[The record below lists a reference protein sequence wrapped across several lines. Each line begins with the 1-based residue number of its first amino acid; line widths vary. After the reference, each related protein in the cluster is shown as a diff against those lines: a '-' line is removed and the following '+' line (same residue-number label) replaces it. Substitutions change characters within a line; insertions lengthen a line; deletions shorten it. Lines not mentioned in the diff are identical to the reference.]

1 MRDFWYTMSGNKNM
15 PDLSVWFDSLIM
27 KEKTY
32 SITATLISA
41 DLQWSVLKTE
51 QTIGYIFSQV

>member
-32 SITATLISA
+32 SITATLSFQLICNG
-41 DLQWSVLKTE
+41 QC
-51 QTIGYIFSQV
+51 